1 MADWIFAFF
10 HLFLLI
16 GVIGYAFYSL
26 IVYGNFDRFALIMGC
41 LAIYYFFV
49 LHKPV
54 LREIERRKKL
64 KGNGGDNPS
73 T

>member
-1 MADWIFAFF
+1 VADWIFAFF

-26 IVYGNFDRFALIMGC
+26 FVYGNFDRFALIMGC
-41 LAIYYFFV
+41 LAIYYFVV

-54 LREIERRKKL
+54 KQEIARRKKL
-64 KGNGGDNPS
+64 RTEGDS
-73 T
+73 TST

>member
-16 GVIGYAFYSL
+16 GVIGYAFYS
-26 IVYGNFDRFALIMGC
+26 IIFYGNVQRFALILVC
-41 LAIYYFFV
+41 LVIYYFFV

-54 LREIERRKKL
+54 RQEIARRKQL
-64 KGNGGDNPS
+64 RSGGDKPS

>member
-1 MADWIFAFF
+1 VADWIFAFF

-26 IVYGNFDRFALIMGC
+26 IVYGNVDRFALIMGC
-41 LAIYYFFV
+41 LAIYYFVV

-54 LREIERRKKL
+54 RQEIARRKKI
-64 KGNGGDNPS
+64 KAGGDNTS

>member
-1 MADWIFAFF
+1 VADWIFAFF

-26 IVYGNFDRFALIMGC
+26 LFHGNSQRFALILAC
-41 LAIYYFFV
+41 LVVYYFIV
-49 LHKPV
+49 LRKPV
-54 LREIERRKKL
+54 RQEIARRKEL
-64 KGNGGDNPS
+64 KASGDKKS